1 MTEERRLAIERERE
15 KITEFVDNLIDYAI
29 EYGMWKKTV
38 NMGYESFTDSA
49 NETERIVNRCRRQLL
64 NYIDL
69 ILEN

>member
-15 KITEFVDNLIDYAI
+15 KIIEFVDTLIDYAI
-29 EYGMWKKTV
+29 EYGMKKETV
-38 NMGYESFTDSA
+38 NMGYESFTDMA
-49 NETERIVNRCRRQLL
+49 NETEKIVNRCRRQLL